1 MRKGNEKKIFA
12 GSLIIAVIS
21 IAVAF
26 AALFAIKSNVI
37 SNIAGLNKGEQLLAS
52 TKIATNW
59 SSNPDNPNSSLGGVY
74 SHYTDTLGEIAI
86 DKNGAGYWNY
96 RNGYCMR
103 KGAYLYGGQTQL
115 YDNGNA
121 YNAVSPQVKWLF
133 DNMVVVFSNNYDD
146 NFNRQMDLYKQNV
159 KSKLGVDISGLTK
172 YQIYEVQQCA
182 IWHFTNGM
190 NDYFGNGTQQ
200 AYYQALIRNAQ
211 SNYSSN
217 GVANVSISKSA
228 SADKITQ
235 DGDNLIVGP
244 FTIKNE
250 KNTPYIFRYS
260 HFTINGVTKGA
271 GTGAKIFQAD
281 KTTEI
286 KNNSY
291 SNYSGD
297 IYLVIYD
304 YKMDTPNT
312 EYVLTGDISPTAY
325 STNAKYWYANGC
337 QPVAT
342 FTRTPSTNKIDVRA
356 KFITEKTIDI
366 ALKKSISKVNGVEVN
381 SANNNVS
388 RSFEE
393 SGYTGISY
401 KEVGVDVT
409 ELAKKTSTN
418 AIYWMNKT
426 PVEVAIGD
434 EVEYSIKIFNEGEIK
449 AKASKVTDYIPAG
462 LKLVDNSPV
471 KYVHNGNTTTLEAQD
486 NPEFGYKYDETNNVL
501 FIGLKGNEESDF
513 ISEFNGTM
521 ISSAAAISYDEII
534 VTCKVVEGATGILT
548 NVAEISE
555 YQTPYGIVDRD
566 VDSTKDNWQAEAD
579 ENKLTNTKDSN
590 AWRDYSNGKSEN
602 ARDGEWHPDFLAQD
616 TGLNNNSG
624 DDDDFDK
631 LIVKGDYKLTIKKIN
646 QDTNEAID
654 DIQFAVTRKTFD
666 GQTEDLGT
674 VATENGLKGFSEVIS
689 NNAQGTIH
697 YEFTEVR
704 NTNYVQLIAP
714 LKFDIRFR
722 EGKILK
728 YNIEYASRSYQ
739 GMTDTERV
747 YNFPVQGVTLNVK
760 VSINYQTNEV
770 TLEIGNK
777 IVPPA
782 EYKVSIRKVSAG
794 NGRALEGVTFDVTK
808 RVNGG
813 TDERIS
819 LDPTNR
825 IGDTNKLS
833 STFDMTNVDKIDY
846 YQFTETSTLAGY
858 TKLESPINVSVVK
871 HVADNEALK
880 VERFIVECEGKR
892 VFVNN
897 NTTTASFI
905 ITQNGVDYEVI
916 ANKVND
922 NGIPSLSITVPNA
935 PSNPVPV
942 QIKKI
947 SKEDGTQLKG
957 ADIEVRKV
965 ITETQKAELRTLTD
979 ANGTITYTDSV
990 DAETTSVTYELK
1002 ELNAPEGYDNIF
1014 YGKTI
1019 KVDATLTSGVVSSVT
1034 AKVYNNNNVEDTA
1047 LSAEVSAIVDNGTI
1061 KISIS
1066 NPQTDKVVDLAL
1078 RKVIVNVDGK
1088 NVDESMGIYDRLTE
1102 SDTKVSIKTT
1112 PLTVPGGT
1120 NAIYYLNKTPILVQR
1135 GSRIKYQIRIY
1146 NEGNEIDATASKIT
1160 DYIPKGL
1167 KFENAYY
1174 RNETTPLTSGED
1186 YTLNDNTLTI
1196 NILNNKDLIAKYD
1209 GVNDVLSYDYVT
1221 VECSVKNTAKGIL
1234 TNVAEISEYKT
1245 TEGIVTE
1252 DRDSQPDNWR
1262 NPVDGNSANN
1272 ENINYT
1278 ENQKWVDYAGH
1289 RGNALEEGVYKNY
1302 VGQQD
1307 DDDFEKVLV
1316 GEVDLVLKKVITNVG
1331 EASVDSLDSIYQRF
1345 QEGKI
1350 NVNTEKMNNFDSVT
1364 TAEYYMNKTPIK
1376 VKVNDDVTYQIR
1388 IYNEGSVDAVA
1399 SEIKDYIP
1407 KGLTFKS
1414 ASYNGNALVEG
1425 TDYTINDQNVLTIS
1439 AMKGHLID
1447 SYDGVEP
1454 KYDYVTVVCTVNGQV
1469 RGLLTNVA
1477 EISEYQTSLGTT
1489 STDRDSQTTGTGEWQ
1504 APEGSNK
1511 NTLDGKSGGSWANY
1525 EGRNTNG
1532 EFVDYPEQQDDDDF
1546 EKIIVTT
1553 GYTLKL
1559 LKVSTNT
1566 GRGIEG
1572 AEFTVNDESVTTN
1585 EDGYTDTL
1593 GVFELQVPS
1602 GVPGGL
1608 DGYTIREVST
1618 PEGYAK
1624 IGTRTNPNVPSEM
1637 SDTFYLWLEKALRD
1651 DGSIEITKAFVNFK
1665 DNRPQQGAFDFN
1677 VSERMVTFYTTDT
1690 DGNYIPVRIQVR
1702 NDMVNIGDYN
1712 ITVLIGNNIQNSKY
1726 ELLIKKVDENGNN
1739 VDGTKFKVNSDNM
1752 YRTYESEFTSN
1763 EGTINLGPYTIS
1775 KSNVN
1780 VKDNLIIE
1788 EIETASDLHQLE
1800 DRLQLVVTKRLTDNG
1815 YAATAVKLMVDGN
1828 ETAEGTEV
1836 TLEGVK
1842 LKGGAG
1848 TVDVT
1853 AKLENGVITVT
1864 IPNKKKIFDLSLRK
1878 HIIEVNDDDVN
1889 RWSNPAVDASKLI
1902 SGESTTATYN
1912 NAKDPV
1918 EVHIKDTVL
1927 YGIRIYN
1934 EGEINGFAEV
1944 VMDDVPEGLEMI
1956 APGDGSENTS
1966 TVNSEYRWKMYRKVK
1981 NGEAVDSNDVVTYNG
1996 VTYVETEDAS
2006 EAEVIR
2012 TDYLSKAVGETVMG
2026 VVSQV
2031 NPNLM
2036 KAFDKTSMTEPDSR
2050 EVRVEFKVKT
2060 SNNAGDV
2067 IINKA
2072 QISEDCDEDG
2082 NPVDDRDSTPN
2093 VWEDSPRDDD
2103 QDIEKL
2109 ILVREKE
2116 FDLSLRKF
2124 ITQVNDKDLEN
2135 SREPQVNTSKL
2146 VSGEATT
2153 ATYKHPKE
2161 DQVVL
2166 VNPSDVVTY
2175 TIRVY
2180 NEGEVD
2186 GYANLVM
2193 DDIPEGVEFIPESD
2207 VNLSYGWVMFAEVGN
2222 ASDSA
2227 VTGGV
2232 TEDGIIYN
2240 GKKYQVTNDAS
2251 EAKVIVTDY
2260 LAKANGE
2267 GNLIKAFDAENNKLD
2282 YKDIK
2287 VQFKVKSVEADKIIT
2302 NYAQIKD
2309 DCDKEG
2315 NPVDD
2320 RDSTPNVWEDIPR
2333 NDDQDYDVIKVG
2345 YFDLALYKWVSTA
2358 MVTEGG
2364 KTTEY
2369 PSKHTQDDKTNMV
2382 NVSIPK
2388 DKLNKVEVKFK
2399 YQIKVE
2405 NEGTVAGYAK
2415 ELKDHIPAGLK
2426 FVEADNKEF
2435 GWTLQ
2440 EDGTITTD
2448 YLKDR
2453 LLNPG
2458 DTAEVTVVLTWINGA
2473 TNFGQKINYAEISK
2487 DQNEFDWPDIDS
2499 TPNNFKD
2506 TPKEDDED
2514 SDIVMLQIRTGL
2526 ENTMYIVIG
2535 LVAITIIAA
2544 GVVGIKKFV
2553 LNRE

>member
-1 MRKGNEKKIFA
+1 
-12 GSLIIAVIS
+12 
-21 IAVAF
+21 
-26 AALFAIKSNVI
+26 
-37 SNIAGLNKGEQLLAS
+37 
-52 TKIATNW
+52 
-59 SSNPDNPNSSLGGVY
+59 
-74 SHYTDTLGEIAI
+74 
-86 DKNGAGYWNY
+86 
-96 RNGYCMR
+96 
-103 KGAYLYGGQTQL
+103 
-115 YDNGNA
+115 
-121 YNAVSPQVKWLF
+121 
-133 DNMVVVFSNNYDD
+133 
-146 NFNRQMDLYKQNV
+146 
-159 KSKLGVDISGLTK
+159 
-172 YQIYEVQQCA
+172 
-182 IWHFTNGM
+182 
-190 NDYFGNGTQQ
+190 
-200 AYYQALIRNAQ
+200 
-211 SNYSSN
+211 
-217 GVANVSISKSA
+217 
-228 SADKITQ
+228 
-235 DGDNLIVGP
+235 
-244 FTIKNE
+244 
-250 KNTPYIFRYS
+250 
-260 HFTINGVTKGA
+260 
-271 GTGAKIFQAD
+271 
-281 KTTEI
+281 
-286 KNNSY
+286 
-291 SNYSGD
+291 
-297 IYLVIYD
+297 
-304 YKMDTPNT
+304 
-312 EYVLTGDISPTAY
+312 
-325 STNAKYWYANGC
+325 
-337 QPVAT
+337 
-342 FTRTPSTNKIDVRA
+342 
-356 KFITEKTIDI
+356 
-366 ALKKSISKVNGVEVN
+366 
-381 SANNNVS
+381 
-388 RSFEE
+388 
-393 SGYTGISY
+393 
-401 KEVGVDVT
+401 
-409 ELAKKTSTN
+409 
-418 AIYWMNKT
+418 
-426 PVEVAIGD
+426 
-434 EVEYSIKIFNEGEIK
+434 
-449 AKASKVTDYIPAG
+449 
-462 LKLVDNSPV
+462 
-471 KYVHNGNTTTLEAQD
+471 
-486 NPEFGYKYDETNNVL
+486 
-501 FIGLKGNEESDF
+501 
-513 ISEFNGTM
+513 
-521 ISSAAAISYDEII
+521 
-534 VTCKVVEGATGILT
+534 
-548 NVAEISE
+548 
-555 YQTPYGIVDRD
+555 
-566 VDSTKDNWQAEAD
+566 
-579 ENKLTNTKDSN
+579 
-590 AWRDYSNGKSEN
+590 
-602 ARDGEWHPDFLAQD
+602 
-616 TGLNNNSG
+616 
-624 DDDDFDK
+624 
-631 LIVKGDYKLTIKKIN
+631 
-646 QDTNEAID
+646 
-654 DIQFAVTRKTFD
+654 
-666 GQTEDLGT
+666 
-674 VATENGLKGFSEVIS
+674 
-689 NNAQGTIH
+689 
-697 YEFTEVR
+697 
-704 NTNYVQLIAP
+704 
-714 LKFDIRFR
+714 
-722 EGKILK
+722 
-728 YNIEYASRSYQ
+728 
-739 GMTDTERV
+739 
-747 YNFPVQGVTLNVK
+747 
-760 VSINYQTNEV
+760 
-770 TLEIGNK
+770 
-777 IVPPA
+777 
-782 EYKVSIRKVSAG
+782 
-794 NGRALEGVTFDVTK
+794 
-808 RVNGG
+808 
-813 TDERIS
+813 
-819 LDPTNR
+819 
-825 IGDTNKLS
+825 
-833 STFDMTNVDKIDY
+833 
-846 YQFTETSTLAGY
+846 
-858 TKLESPINVSVVK
+858 
-871 HVADNEALK
+871 
-880 VERFIVECEGKR
+880 
-892 VFVNN
+892 
-897 NTTTASFI
+897 
-905 ITQNGVDYEVI
+905 
-916 ANKVND
+916 
-922 NGIPSLSITVPNA
+922 
-935 PSNPVPV
+935 
-942 QIKKI
+942 
-947 SKEDGTQLKG
+947 
-957 ADIEVRKV
+957 
-965 ITETQKAELRTLTD
+965 
-979 ANGTITYTDSV
+979 
-990 DAETTSVTYELK
+990 
-1002 ELNAPEGYDNIF
+1002 
-1014 YGKTI
+1014 
-1019 KVDATLTSGVVSSVT
+1019 
-1034 AKVYNNNNVEDTA
+1034 
-1047 LSAEVSAIVDNGTI
+1047 
-1061 KISIS
+1061 
-1066 NPQTDKVVDLAL
+1066 
-1078 RKVIVNVDGK
+1078 
-1088 NVDESMGIYDRLTE
+1088 
-1102 SDTKVSIKTT
+1102 
-1112 PLTVPGGT
+1112 
-1120 NAIYYLNKTPILVQR
+1120 
-1135 GSRIKYQIRIY
+1135 
-1146 NEGNEIDATASKIT
+1146 
-1160 DYIPKGL
+1160 
-1167 KFENAYY
+1167 
-1174 RNETTPLTSGED
+1174 
-1186 YTLNDNTLTI
+1186 
-1196 NILNNKDLIAKYD
+1196 
-1209 GVNDVLSYDYVT
+1209 
-1221 VECSVKNTAKGIL
+1221 
-1234 TNVAEISEYKT
+1234 
-1245 TEGIVTE
+1245 
-1252 DRDSQPDNWR
+1252 
-1262 NPVDGNSANN
+1262 
-1272 ENINYT
+1272 
-1278 ENQKWVDYAGH
+1278 
-1289 RGNALEEGVYKNY
+1289 
-1302 VGQQD
+1302 
-1307 DDDFEKVLV
+1307 
-1316 GEVDLVLKKVITNVG
+1316 
-1331 EASVDSLDSIYQRF
+1331 
-1345 QEGKI
+1345 
-1350 NVNTEKMNNFDSVT
+1350 MNNFDSVT

-1425 TDYTINDQNVLTIS
+1425 KDYTINDQNVLTIS

-1624 IGTRTNPNVPSEM
+1624 IGTRTNPNVSSEM
-1637 SDTFYLWLEKALRD
+1637 SDTFYLWFEKALRD

-1780 VKDNLIIE
+1780 VKDNFIIE

-1956 APGDGSENTS
+1956 VPGDGSENTS

-2302 NYAQIKD
+2302 NYAQITD

-2458 DTAEVTVVLTWINGA
+2458 DTAEVTVVLMLMGLHDVL
-2473 TNFGQKINYAEISK
+2473 
-2487 DQNEFDWPDIDS
+2487 DQA
-2499 TPNNFKD
+2499 
-2506 TPKEDDED
+2506 
-2514 SDIVMLQIRTGL
+2514 L
-2526 ENTMYIVIG
+2526 
-2535 LVAITIIAA
+2535 
-2544 GVVGIKKFV
+2544 
-2553 LNRE
+2553 

>member
-21 IAVAF
+21 IAIAF
-26 AALFAIKSNVI
+26 AALFAIKTDVI
-37 SNIAGLNKGEQLLAS
+37 SNVFGLNKGEQLLAS
-52 TKIATNW
+52 TKIATNG
-59 SSNPDNPNSSLGGVY
+59 SSNPDYPNGSLGSVY

-96 RNGYCMR
+96 RNGYCLR
-103 KGAYLYGGQTQL
+103 KGANLYGGQTQL
-115 YDNGNA
+115 YDNGNS
-121 YNAVSPQVKWLF
+121 YNYVSPQVKWLF

-146 NFNRQMDLYKQNV
+146 NFNRQLDLYKQTI
-159 KSKLGVDISGLTK
+159 KSRFGVDISGLTK

-182 IWHFTNGM
+182 LWHFTNGM

-211 SNYSSN
+211 GNYSSN
-217 GVANVSISKSA
+217 GVANVSLSKSGN
-228 SADKITQ
+228 ADKITQ

-244 FTIKNE
+244 FRINNE
-250 KNTPYIFRYS
+250 KNMPYIFNYS

-271 GTGAKIFQAD
+271 GTGSKIFQAD

-304 YKMDTPNT
+304 YKMDAPNT
-312 EYVLTGDISPTAY
+312 EYVLSGDIRTTAY
-325 STNAKYWYANGC
+325 STNTKYWFSSGC

-381 SANNNVS
+381 SNNNNVTRKFAES
-388 RSFEE
+388 R
-393 SGYTGISY
+393 YTGTDCG
-401 KEVGVDVT
+401 EVGVDVT
-409 ELAKKTSTN
+409 NLVKKTTTN

-462 LKLVDNSPV
+462 LKLADNSPV

-486 NPEFGYKYDETNNVL
+486 NPEFGYKYDESNNVL
-501 FIGLKGNEESDF
+501 FIGLKGNDENADF
-513 ISEFNGTM
+513 ISEFNGTTL
-521 ISSAAAISYDEII
+521 SYDVII

-566 VDSTKDNWQAEAD
+566 VDSTKDNWQAEGD
-579 ENKLTNTKDSN
+579 ENKLTNTKDSST
-590 AWRDYSNGKSEN
+590 WRDYSNGKSEN
-602 ARDGEWHPDFLAQD
+602 AKDGEWHPDFLAQD
-616 TGLNNNSG
+616 SGLNNNNG

-631 LIVKGDYKLTIKKIN
+631 LIVKRDYKLTIKKIN
-646 QDTNEAID
+646 QDTNATID
-654 DIQFAVTRKTFD
+654 DIQFNVTRKTFSGD
-666 GQTEDLGT
+666 NEDLGT
-674 VATENGLKGFSEVIS
+674 VTTENGLKGFSEVIS
-689 NNAQGTIH
+689 NSAEGTIH

-704 NTNYVQLIAP
+704 NTNYVQLVGP
-714 LKFDIRFR
+714 LKFDIRFKD
-722 EGKILK
+722 GKIIK
-728 YNIEYASRSYQ
+728 YNIEYSNRSYQ
-739 GMTDTERV
+739 GMTNEERT
-747 YNFPVQGVTLNVK
+747 YSFPVQGVNLNVK
-760 VSINYQTNEV
+760 VIINYDTNEV
-770 TLEIGNK
+770 ALEIGNK

-794 NGRALEGVTFDVTK
+794 NGKAMEGVTFNATK

-813 TDERIS
+813 TEEPVT
-819 LDPTNR
+819 LDPTNN
-825 IGDTNKLS
+825 IGNTSKIET
-833 STFDMTNVDKIDY
+833 TFDMTNVDKIDY
-846 YQFTETSTLAGY
+846 YTFTETSTLAGY

-871 HVADNEALK
+871 HVTDDETLE

-897 NTTTASFI
+897 NTTSASFV

-916 ANKVND
+916 ANRVND
-922 NGIPSLSITVPNA
+922 NGVVSLRITVPNA
-935 PSNPVPV
+935 PSNPIPV
-942 QIKKI
+942 QITKI

-965 ITETQKAELRTLTD
+965 ITDTQKPELQTVTD
-979 ANGTITYTDSV
+979 SVGTISYTDSV

-1019 KVDATLTSGVVSSVT
+1019 KVDATLTSGVVSSAT
-1034 AKVYNNNNVEDTA
+1034 AKVYDNNVEDST

-1066 NPQTDKVVDLAL
+1066 NPRTIKVVDLAL

-1088 NVDESMGIYDRLTE
+1088 NVDNTMGIYDRLTE
-1102 SDTKVSIKTT
+1102 SDMKVSIRTEH
-1112 PLTVPGGT
+1112 LRIPGGT
-1120 NAIYYLNKTPILVQR
+1120 NAVYYLNKTPILVQR

-1146 NEGNEIDATASKIT
+1146 NEGSEIDATASKIT

-1186 YTLNDNTLTI
+1186 YTLNENTLTI

-1209 GVNDVLSYDYVT
+1209 YDNDVLSYDYVT
-1221 VECSVKNTAKGIL
+1221 VECSVKDTAEGIL

-1252 DRDSQPDNWR
+1252 DRDSEPDNWR
-1262 NPVDGNSANN
+1262 NPVDGNPANN
-1272 ENINYT
+1272 ENVNYT

-1289 RGNALEEGVYKNY
+1289 RENVLEEGVYKNY

-1316 GEVDLVLKKVITNVG
+1316 GEVDLVLKKVITNIG
-1331 EASVDSLDSIYQRF
+1331 ETPVDNLDTIYQRF

-1350 NVNTEKMNNFDSVT
+1350 NVNTDKMNNFDSVT

-1376 VKVNDDVTYQIR
+1376 VKVNDEVTYQIR

-1399 SEIKDYIP
+1399 SEITDYIP

-1489 STDRDSQTTGTGEWQ
+1489 TKDRDSQTTGTGEWQ

-1511 NTLDGKSGGSWANY
+1511 NTLDGKSGASWANY
-1525 EGRNTNG
+1525 EGRNTTG

-1553 GYTLKL
+1553 GYTLRL

-1572 AEFTVNDESVTTN
+1572 AEFTVNDENLTTD

-1602 GVPGGL
+1602 GSQGDL
-1608 DGYTIREVST
+1608 DGYMIKEVSV

-1624 IGTRTNPNVPSEM
+1624 IGTRTNPNDPTIM
-1637 SDTFYLWLEKALRD
+1637 SDTFYLWLEKILRA
-1651 DGSIEITKAFVNFK
+1651 DGSIEITKGYINFN
-1665 DNRPQQGAFDFN
+1665 DNRPQQGSFSFN
-1677 VSERMVTFYTTDT
+1677 TNNRIVTVYTTDA

-1702 NDMVNIGDYN
+1702 DDMVNIGDYI
-1712 ITVLIGNNIQNSKY
+1712 ITVLVGNNIQNSKY
-1726 ELLIKKVDENGNN
+1726 EVALRKVDENGNN
-1739 VDGTKFKVNSDNM
+1739 ISGTKFKVFSDNM
-1752 YRTYESEFTSN
+1752 YRRYETTVTTTD
-1763 EGTINLGPYTIS
+1763 GIVNLGPHAIS

-1780 VKDNLIIE
+1780 VKDHFIIE
-1788 EIETASDLHQLE
+1788 EIETASNLHLLE
-1800 DRLQLVVTKRLTDNG
+1800 DRLQLVVKKALTDNG
-1815 YAATAVKLMVDGN
+1815 YAATAVQLMVDGK
-1828 ETAEGTEV
+1828 ETAEGTTV

-1842 LKGGAG
+1842 LRNGAG

-1853 AKLENGVITVT
+1853 AKLENGVVTVT
-1864 IPNKKKIFDLSLRK
+1864 VPNKKKVFDLALRK
-1878 HIIEVNDDDVN
+1878 HIIEVNDDDIN

-1918 EVHIKDTVL
+1918 KVHIKDTVL

-1956 APGDGSENTS
+1956 APGDGSNNTS

-2012 TDYLSKAVGETVMG
+2012 TDYLSKAVGESVTGMF
-2026 VVSQV
+2026 SQV

-2036 KAFDKTSMTEPDSR
+2036 KAFDKAKMTEPDSR

-2072 QISEDCDEDG
+2072 QISEDCDEEG

-2109 ILVREKE
+2109 ILEREKE

-2135 SREPQVNTSKL
+2135 SREPQVDTSKL
-2146 VSGEATT
+2146 RNGEATT

-2186 GYANLVM
+2186 GYAEVVM
-2193 DDIPEGVEFIPESD
+2193 DDIPEGVEFLPESE
-2207 VNLSYGWVMFAEVGN
+2207 VNLSYGWVMLKEEGP
-2222 ASDSA
+2222 SSLEP
-2227 VTGGV
+2227 GII
-2232 TEDGIIYN
+2232 EDALIYN
-2240 GKKYQVTNDAS
+2240 GKKYVITNDAS
-2251 EAKVIVTDY
+2251 EAEFIVTDY
-2260 LAKANGE
+2260 LSKVNNE
-2267 GNLIKAFDAENNKLD
+2267 ENLIKAFDAENNKLD
-2282 YKDIK
+2282 YKDLK

-2302 NYAQIKD
+2302 NYAQITEDK
-2309 DCDKEG
+2309 DKEG

-2320 RDSTPNVWEDIPR
+2320 RDSTPNVWEDSPR

-2358 MVTEGG
+2358 IVTENG

-2388 DKLNKVEVKFK
+2388 DKLNKVNVKFR
-2399 YQIKVE
+2399 YQVKVE

-2415 ELKDHIPAGLK
+2415 ELKDHIPAGLIFK
-2426 FVEADNKEF
+2426 EEDNKDF
-2435 GWTLQ
+2435 GWKLQ

-2448 YLKDR
+2448 YLKDT

-2458 DTAEVTVVLTWINGA
+2458 DTAEVTVVLTWVNGA
-2473 TNFGQKINYAEISK
+2473 NNLGQIINYAEISK
-2487 DQNEFDWPDIDS
+2487 DENEFDWPDIDS
-2499 TPNNFKD
+2499 TPDNFKD

-2514 SDIVMLQIRTGL
+2514 GDVVMLQVRTGID
-2526 ENTMYIVIG
+2526 NIMFIIIG
-2535 LVAITIIAA
+2535 LVSMVIISG

-2553 LNRE
+2553 INRE